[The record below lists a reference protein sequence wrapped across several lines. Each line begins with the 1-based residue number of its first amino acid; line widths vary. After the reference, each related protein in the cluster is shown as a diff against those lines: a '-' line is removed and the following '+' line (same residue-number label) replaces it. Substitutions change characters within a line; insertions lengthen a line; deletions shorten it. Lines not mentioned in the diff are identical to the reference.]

1 MKATKHP
8 RATALCLAI
17 LMTLPLLLCACS
29 GSTGADGVSIPNGTQ
44 SAAAGEAS
52 YYMFVPS
59 DWIVERYGET
69 TMVTVSAYS
78 SVSISMTSFAS
89 DKTPEAY
96 WEESRADFARVLS
109 DFRTETTADELMDD
123 APCKRFRF
131 FGKYEGGTEY
141 GFMQCIAKK
150 GERLYVLTFT
160 AAMTEFAEYE
170 KSVDGI
176 LSYFKFKKSD
186 SPAEKPTEITEG
198 APEGMKQ
205 ISRTDIH
212 SYRFFVPI
220 SWVTLRQDGLVAACV
235 SDTDR
240 TTVSITSNYPPSG
253 VSSIAEYFASMESKR
268 QSMLADYRL
277 ISGGE
282 KEDEADIAGKRGA
295 KYVYEGKN
303 GGIEYRIT
311 QIFFVR
317 GSNIYTLTYSA
328 TKEASSTHA
337 DAFASICAALNF
349 GE

>member
-1 MKATKHP
+1 MNLTKHL
-8 RATALCLAI
+8 RKAALCLAI
-17 LMTLPLLLCACS
+17 LLVMPLLLCACS
-29 GSTGADGVSIPNGTQ
+29 GRTGADGVSIPNGTQ
-44 SAAAGEAS
+44 SAAAKEAS
-52 YYMFVPS
+52 YYMFVPT

-69 TMVTVSAYS
+69 TMVAVSSYS

-89 DKTPEAY
+89 EKTPEAY
-96 WEESRADFARVLS
+96 WEESREDFARVLS

-205 ISRTDIH
+205 ISRADIH
-212 SYRFFVPI
+212 SYRFFVPS

-235 SDTDR
+235 SEDDR
-240 TTVSITSNYPPSG
+240 TTVSITGNYPPSG
-253 VSSIAEYFASMESKR
+253 VGSIAEYFASMETKR
-268 QSMLADYRL
+268 KSMLADYRL
-277 ISGGE
+277 ITGGE
-282 KEDEADIAGKRGA
+282 KEDEVEIAGTRGA
-295 KYVYEGKN
+295 QYVYEGKN
-303 GGIEYRIT
+303 GGVEYRIT

-328 TKEASSTHA
+328 TKEAA
-337 DAFASICAALNF
+337 DLHSDTFASIAAALDF